1 MLLSFSLTLVFFCG
15 LIGII
20 ISVYRKIPLL
30 LKFERQEQKKKTKII
45 PEIIKKV
52 KNIPAVKNFSI
63 DGLLQKTLSRI
74 KIIIMRIENTISVK
88 LIELREKSR
97 KKNAP
102 RDDNYWKELNG
113 EGQKEGMEQAKKK
126 AKSLKKKNKELQN

>member
-30 LKFERQEQKKKTKII
+30 LEFEKHGQKEKIKII

-52 KNIPAVKNFSI
+52 KNIPAVKNFSM

-88 LIELREKSR
+88 LMELREKSR

-113 EGQKEGMEQAKKK
+113 EGQGENKDTKRNKPRT
-126 AKSLKKKNKELQN
+126 LKKETKKL